1 MESGM
6 NKVTGENMTMMQYR
20 TVPKNGDKL
29 SALGFG
35 AMRLP
40 TRLGRIDEERATK
53 QIWSAIDAGV
63 NYIDTAVPY
72 HGGDSERFLG
82 RCLQDGYREKVKLAT
97 KLPPRNVNTRED
109 MDRILDIQL
118 KKLKTDHIDYYLL
131 HGIEGNQWK
140 QLFDLGVLDFLDKAK
155 ADGRIRN
162 AGFSFHGD
170 RKAFKEIIDAY
181 DWTFCQIQ
189 YNFLDETNQ
198 AGTEGLQYAASK
210 NIAVMVMEPL
220 RGGMLAANLPAAV
233 QQVYD
238 RSPLKRSPAEWA
250 LRWVWNHPEVT
261 VVLSGMNNENH
272 IAGNIKACQTA
283 FPNGMSES
291 ELATIA
297 GVVDMYRGLVKV
309 GCTGCAYCMPCPF
322 GVNIPI
328 CFSIYNDYHIGAN
341 RFLTRGMYGAM
352 LMGGL
357 MPVRADAS
365 LCRQCGKCA
374 KACPQHI
381 AIPDELKNVN
391 RTLGGLRTKLMMPI
405 VRMMFP
411 KEVKE

>member
-1 MESGM
+1 M
-6 NKVTGENMTMMQYR
+6 TMTMMQYR

-40 TRLGRIDEERATK
+40 TRLGRIDEERATN
-53 QIWSAIDAGV
+53 QIRSAIDAGV

-97 KLPPRNVNTRED
+97 KLPPRNVETRED

-220 RGGMLAANLPAAV
+220 RGGMLAGKLPAAV
-233 QQVYD
+233 QQIFD
-238 RSPLKRSPAEWA
+238 RAPVKRSPAEWA

-261 VVLSGMNNENH
+261 VVLSGMNDEKH
-272 IAGNIKACQTA
+272 VAENIKTCQTA
-283 FPNGMSES
+283 FPDAMSEA
-291 ELATIA
+291 ELATVAEVA
-297 GVVDMYRGLVKV
+297 GLYKQLMKV

-322 GVNIPI
+322 GVNIPM

-341 RFLTRGMYGAM
+341 RILTRGMYGGM
-352 LMGGL
+352 LMGGI

-381 AIPDELKNVN
+381 EIPDELKSVN